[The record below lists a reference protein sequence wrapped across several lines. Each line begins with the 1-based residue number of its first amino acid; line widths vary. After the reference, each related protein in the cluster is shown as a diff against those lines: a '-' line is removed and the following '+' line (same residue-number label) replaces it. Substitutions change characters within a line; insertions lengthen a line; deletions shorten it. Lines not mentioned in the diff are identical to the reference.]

1 MLQSQSNNDPPL
13 SDMEMMKKA
22 KYDLSAFEPIYERYV
37 DRIYAYCRYR
47 VQSIQ
52 DAEDLT
58 SQVFARAMA
67 RCQTYRGGS
76 VGAWL
81 FRIAYHVTIDY
92 FRTQKPTPLSDDALL
107 TVSDNKSRSPLDEVV
122 YREQVALLKSWVENL
137 SDEKRNL
144 LLLRITGELSAAEI
158 GEIVGKNATSV
169 RVEIH
174 RIIQKLKQ
182 NAIQYQ

>member
-1 MLQSQSNNDPPL
+1 MSHHQSNSDPPL
-13 SDMEMMKKA
+13 SEPEIMEQA
-22 KYDLSAFEPIYERYV
+22 KHNLTAFVPIYEAYV
-37 DRIYAYCRYR
+37 DRIYAYCRHR
-47 VQSIQ
+47 VSSAQ

-67 RCQTYRGGS
+67 RCRTYRGGS

-81 FRIAYHVTIDY
+81 FRIAYHITVDY
-92 FRTQKPTPLSDDALL
+92 YRDSTPAPLTDDALMMV
-107 TVSDNKSRSPLDEVV
+107 TDHRNRPPLEEVV
-122 YREQVALLKSWVENL
+122 YREQLTLLKEWLADL

-158 GEIVGKNATSV
+158 GDIVGKSATAV

-182 NAIQYQ
+182 NALNYQ

>member
-1 MLQSQSNNDPPL
+1 MDNPYTNSDPPL
-13 SDMEMMKKA
+13 SEIEMMELA
-22 KYDLSAFEPIYERYV
+22 KRDLGAFVPIYEAYV
-37 DRIYAYCRYR
+37 SRIYAYCRHR
-47 VQSIQ
+47 VGSAQ

-67 RCQTYRGGS
+67 RCRTYRGGS

-81 FRIAYHVTIDY
+81 FRIAYHLTVDY
-92 FRTQKPTPLSDDALL
+92 FRTHQLTILSDDALDVINDPSHR
-107 TVSDNKSRSPLDEVV
+107 TPLEEVV
-122 YREQVALLKSWVENL
+122 YKERLQLVQGWLAEL

-144 LLLRITGELSAAEI
+144 LLLRITGELSASEI
-158 GEIVGKNATSV
+158 GEIVGKSPTAV

-182 NAIQYQ
+182 NALEYQ